1 MICPSMIC
9 RFLIVPILFIPALL
23 AQSGEVWRSWTVK
36 DGLFESYTRNLSRG
50 RNGDVWTRH
59 GMIGPLSVISAGG
72 VKNFAPPNLTV
83 EQWIRWQNRVWSSHE
98 GVAFTSIDGAIMRH
112 SGVPKGSWQVV
123 RQARNGEMILE
134 VIPMRG
140 DQVVAILPTGI
151 LLSINSGGDWQ
162 RVTAASTN
170 AIGKFREAVA
180 GFDDDVW
187 VAGERGIGRYNSS
200 GLWQEFS
207 TTALG
212 LTQLDRIQPAGNGET
227 LVSGAVGGLRGIASL
242 QNGQLKLL
250 AQGLAK
256 GAFGWRGPDGALWV
270 LEGQDLY
277 RVLGNNKEVVP
288 RRGRLASEIFNVVSE
303 PDGSF
308 WLSTVD
314 GLLYRNAAIWTTPI
328 EVADVHDLVHDI
340 LEDRQGRIWFAA
352 TTQILVLDGDKWQ
365 RFKMPGGLTTHNL
378 MSRAL
383 AQVGENLI
391 RIKTTSGR
399 MEESAI
405 DFDLTTQKFVAP
417 IVDEGIRF
425 FRELS
430 DGSGMDLRLPG
441 FKLRFRAA
449 NGTTVDANLTGSWNG
464 GVLKDA
470 ELIGNHRLLLAGA
483 GGGGIWDLDGF
494 RAFSREQFPWDS
506 GFFSL
511 LRTGN
516 EQMLL
521 GGRQALMQWNRG
533 VISLIKE
540 GFDRIRSM
548 SLDHTGQLWLATSN
562 GVQRQ
567 MRGEWIS
574 NAEVDGLPSV
584 IAHKVMTD
592 RKGRVWVGT
601 AQGLSLFR
609 GDKDQAPPRA
619 ILNLQQSQIVASNR
633 GDLHLVLAG
642 KDPWKQTPDNQL
654 LFSWRLDGNGWTRFE
669 PAAEARFEGL
679 EQGKHEFEVR
689 AMDRNGNIE
698 PTPQRLTFTVPAP
711 WYREPGFVLL
721 ATSVAGVI
729 SALMFLALVNYRERG
744 QMLEDLKMANDAA
757 EAASQQKSMF
767 LANMSH
773 EIRTPMNAILGM
785 TQLALETQ
793 YGHDQREYLRLAH
806 TSASELLTLLNDILD
821 LSKVEAG
828 KLELRAESFAVRQC
842 AEGVIRTLELRARE
856 KGIEVRLFCD
866 EALPEYIRADQH
878 RLRQVLFNL
887 IGNAIKFTDR
897 GKVSILVRVERE
909 YMHWVVRD
917 TGTGIVPAQQH
928 RIFEP
933 FVQADGTITRRH
945 GGTGLGLA
953 ICAELVRKMNGTIW
967 VESPWMN
974 EINEEPVKGSA
985 FHFKIPLEVSER
997 PLDPECKPASTM
1009 LMPGPLRILV
1019 AEDNQIN
1026 QKLINRLLA
1035 KDGHAVTIVS
1045 NGEEV
1050 LDVLNRQQVD
1060 IVLMDVQMPV
1070 MDGLEATRRIRSNE
1084 QGKEMRLKIVA
1095 ITANA
1100 LDGDRERCIEAGMD
1114 DYLTKPIHISELREI
1129 LKYTGKNVDSN

>member
-1 MICPSMIC
+1 MIC

-50 RNGDVWTRH
+50 RNGDIWTRH

-72 VKNFAPPNLTV
+72 VKNFAHPNLTV
-83 EQWIRWQNRVWSSHE
+83 DQWIRWQHRVWSSQR
-98 GVAFTSIDGAIMRH
+98 GVAYTALEGAIVRH
-112 SGVPKGSWQVV
+112 TGGPKEGWQVV
-123 RQARNGEMILE
+123 RQPQEGEVILE
-134 VIPMRG
+134 VIPLRG
-140 DQVVAILPTGI
+140 DQVVAVLANG
-151 LLSINSGGDWQ
+151 LLVSNNAGNDWQ
-162 RVTAASTN
+162 RVSGVQTAT
-170 AIGKFREAVA
+170 IGKFREAVA
-180 GFDDDVW
+180 GFDDDIW
-187 VAGERGIGRYNSS
+187 VAGERGVGRFNSTGIWQEIPTS
-200 GLWQEFS
+200 GLGF
-207 TTALG
+207 
-212 LTQLDRIQPAGNGET
+212 TQLDRLQPAGNGE
-227 LVSGAVGGLRGIASL
+227 LLLSGAIGGLRGIASI
-242 QNGQLKLL
+242 QNGQLRLL
-250 AQGLAK
+250 QQGLAQ

-270 LEGQDLY
+270 LEGQELY
-277 RVLGNNKEVVP
+277 RILAGTKDLIP

-314 GLLYRNAAIWTTPI
+314 GLLYRHAAIWTTPI

-340 LEDRQGRIWFAA
+340 LEDSRGRIWFAA
-352 TTQILVLDGDKWQ
+352 TTHILLLDGEKWK
-365 RFKMPGGLTTHNL
+365 RFSMPKGLTTHNL
-378 MSRAL
+378 ISRAL
-383 AQVGENLI
+383 AEVGDNLI
-391 RIKTTSGR
+391 RIKTNSGR
-399 MEESAI
+399 MVESVI
-405 DFDLTTQKFVAP
+405 DFDLTTQRFVAP
-417 IVDEGIRF
+417 TTDSGMRF

-430 DGSGMDLRLPG
+430 DGSSIEQRSPG
-441 FKLRFRAA
+441 FKLRFRDA
-449 NGTTVDANLTGSWNG
+449 NGTTVDADLSGSWTG
-464 GVLKDA
+464 GVLKDI
-470 ELIGNHRLLLAGA
+470 ELVGNHRLLLAGA
-483 GGGGIWDLDGF
+483 GGGGVWDLDGL
-494 RAFSREQFPWDS
+494 RSFSREQFPWDS
-506 GFFSL
+506 GLFSL
-511 LRTGN
+511 LRTG
-516 EQMLL
+516 EGQVLL

-533 VISLIKE
+533 VMSLIKE

-567 MRGEWIS
+567 INGEWLS

-584 IAHKVMTD
+584 IAHKVLTD

-609 GDKDQAPPRA
+609 GDKDQAAPRT
-619 ILNLQQSQIVASNR
+619 ILNLKQSQIVASNR
-633 GDLHLVLAG
+633 GDLHLVLSG
-642 KDPWKQTPDNQL
+642 QDPWKQTPDSQL

-679 EQGKHEFEVR
+679 EQGKHQFEVR

-698 PTPQRLTFTVPAP
+698 KVPQRLTFTVPAP

-744 QMLEDLKMANDAA
+744 QMLEELKIANEVA

-793 YGHDQREYLRLAH
+793 FGHEQREYLRLAH
-806 TSASELLTLLNDILD
+806 TSASALLTLLNDILD

-856 KGIEVRLFCD
+856 KGIEVRLYCD
-866 EALPEYIRADQH
+866 DALPEYIRADQH

-897 GKVSILVRVERE
+897 GRVSILVKVERDF
-909 YMHWVVRD
+909 MHWVVRD

-967 VESPWMN
+967 VESPWLN
-974 EINEEPVKGSA
+974 EINEGPVKGSA
-985 FHFKIPLEVSER
+985 FHFKIPLEVGER
-997 PLDPECKPASTM
+997 PLEPEAKPVSSTP
-1009 LMPGPLRILV
+1009 MPGPLRILV

-1050 LDVLNRQQVD
+1050 LDVLGRQQVD

-1084 QGKEMRLKIVA
+1084 QGTAMHLKIVA

-1100 LDGDRERCIEAGMD
+1100 LDGDREKCIEAGMD